1 MAKTYTE
8 QALQIAERQAKIAKR
23 DGGEA
28 NSRGVKFTASG
39 RYFID
44 GIRVGFDAAV
54 QHIAA
59 RLEAEAAPTPTPKL
73 KGEPRRTGFT
83 WDKLNQAT
91 QDFFFQL
98 GEDIQEYTKDAGM
111 TNPAPIDQIRIGLVN
126 APRLSNLKK
135 SNLIEGRE
143 GTKKSHKLLVLTDE
157 GRAIWVSHC
166 DAYRA

>member
-44 GIRVGFDAAV
+44 GTRVGFDAAV

-59 RLEAEAAPTPTPKL
+59 RLEAEAAPAPTPKL
-73 KGEPRRTGFT
+73 KGEPRRTGFN

-91 QDFFFQL
+91 QDFFFTLCEQMQTVSQ
-98 GEDIQEYTKDAGM
+98 DHGM
-111 TNPAPIDQIRIGLVN
+111 TVPVSVKELQIGLVN
-126 APRLSNLKK
+126 APRLTNAKKANLVRT
-135 SNLIEGRE
+135 IE

-157 GRAIWVSHC
+157 GRAIWFAH
-166 DAYRA
+166 RG